1 MKKLFFLSILT
12 VLTGFVFA
20 QDDEL
25 PPPSSKP
32 RQTEEKKDDQ
42 KPPDAKDFQ
51 GFQKKKKV
59 DFSKFIIEP
68 NVNFSISTGRIDA
81 GFSPYVGYKV
91 WKELFVGGG
100 VTYQYSGYTNYPVP
114 NTSGKTI
121 SFGLHTYG
129 GGVFVQ
135 YNIWRGFFA
144 RVKLELLGRKIPTDI
159 DYVAPYKVTY
169 INKFTPALP
178 VGVGYNMLRSKNF
191 FMPVSI
197 SYDLFHSVVDKRYS
211 VYPRGIIIQLG
222 FISIF

>member
-1 MKKLFFLSILT
+1 MRKIFFLSILT

-32 RQTEEKKDDQ
+32 KQTEEKKNDQ
-42 KPPDAKDFQ
+42 KPPDPKDFQ

-68 NVNFSISTGRIDA
+68 NVNFAISTGRIDA
-81 GFSPYVGYKV
+81 GFSPYVGYNV
-91 WKELFVGGG
+91 WKGLFAGGG
-100 VTYQYSGYTNYPVP
+100 VTYQYTGYTGYQV
-114 NTSGKTI
+114 TATKSI

-129 GGVFVQ
+129 GGVFLQ

-144 RVKLELLGRKIPTDI
+144 RAKLELLGRKIPIGIETW
-159 DYVAPYKVTY
+159 APYTVHY

-191 FMPVSI
+191 FLPVSI